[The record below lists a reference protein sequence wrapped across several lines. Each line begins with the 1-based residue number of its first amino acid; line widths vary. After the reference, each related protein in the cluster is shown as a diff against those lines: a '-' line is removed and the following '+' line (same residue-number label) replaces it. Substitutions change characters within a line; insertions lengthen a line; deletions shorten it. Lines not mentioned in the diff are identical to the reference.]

1 MLFRQKEQFS
11 DGVGYDWIDGLKAH
25 AAAVI
30 DDTMFAFREH
40 RFPYNTPATKEVCV
54 CVCVC
59 GGGGGLVYVCV
70 CVCVCVLLVCV
81 YVHICILIYMYTK
94 HTRTHAHTHTR
105 TQAYYVRSIFENFYP
120 QQTCIETVSGGFSVA
135 CSTAKAVE
143 WDAEWMA
150 AAASGSA
157 GDQSGRA
164 VKGVHDAA
172 TKCF

>member
-1 MLFRQKEQFS
+1 VGGGEVGGG
-11 DGVGYDWIDGLKAH
+11 GVSMC
-25 AAAVI
+25 VCV
-30 DDTMFAFREH
+30 F
-40 RFPYNTPATKEVCV
+40 VCV
-54 CVCVC
+54 CVVSMCVC
-59 GGGGGLVYVCV
+59 TYLYTNIHVYKT
-70 CVCVCVLLVCV
+70 
-81 YVHICILIYMYTK
+81 HI
-94 HTRTHAHTHTR
+94 HTHAHTHTR